1 MNISAVLSRAAAAA
15 ITQVQPKI
23 GLFMS
28 FFPVIQKVQERVI
41 ELDFKKNGTN
51 IASFVN
57 PNAKAK
63 GKKLDGFEVRQFTL
77 PTKKGKFIITSDDLS
92 KKLFGTTI
100 YDKSATLQT
109 KALNLM
115 DTAIMDLK
123 DDDFTRDE
131 VSAAE
136 QVFTGTL
143 SIVGE
148 GENRDMDFQRSAENE
163 FDLGSGNYWDEA
175 GGDPKADFD
184 EFIMTA
190 GQSGHVLTHAIAQ
203 PEVMQ
208 KLTSNDDIK
217 EELDNRRIEN
227 GSLAFESYA
236 DTIGA
241 IYYGTYKNIALWGY
255 MGTYTDEEGISQN
268 AVPAKQIALMSRVSK
283 NGTIEGY
290 ANDVAVAMGKE
301 GVSIDSDMFITKVE
315 VSDEPSEAT
324 VHGIK
329 TSTPLLLDP
338 DSTIVATVLA

>member
-1 MNISAVLSRAAAAA
+1 MNIDATLSSAA
-15 ITQVQPKI
+15 ITAIMQVQPKI

-28 FFPVIQKVQERVI
+28 FLPVIQKVQERII

-77 PTKKGKFIITSDDLS
+77 PTKKGKYIITSDDLS

-100 YDKSATLQT
+100 YNKTASLQT
-109 KALNLM
+109 KALDLM
-115 DTAIMDLK
+115 DTAITDLK

-136 QVFTGTL
+136 QVFKGTL

-148 GENRDMDFQRSAENE
+148 GENRSLDFQRSATNE
-163 FDLGSGNYWDEA
+163 FDLGTGNYWGEA
-175 GGDPKADFD
+175 GADPKGDFD
-184 EFIMTA
+184 KFITTA

-208 KLTSNDDIK
+208 VLTNNDDIK
-217 EELDNRRIEN
+217 DELDNRRIEN

-236 DTIGA
+236 ASIGA
-241 IYYGTYKNIALWGY
+241 IYYGIYKNIALWGY
-255 MGTYTDEEGISQN
+255 TGIYTDEDGVSQT
-268 AVPAKQIALMSRVSK
+268 AVPEKQIAFMSRVSK

-290 ANDVAVAMGKE
+290 ARDVAVEFGKD
-301 GVSIDSDMFITKVE
+301 GVAIDSDMFITKVE

-324 VHGIK
+324 IHGIK